1 MPPAETTRRYSTPI
15 VALLFFAILVQL
27 FVSSPVIGAA
37 AFTWNAN
44 VGNLVTV
51 TCRQLRS
58 KKSIDP
64 TILFRSKRMHS
75 YLLQVSDGGNHN
87 SDIHTPGSISADSI
101 YFDIEVANE
110 PIGRLVFHVTNP
122 SPLPKHAEN
131 IVQLAKGSRCG
142 IDPKAQYKGCE
153 FDYSPAAVEDGM
165 GRYRWSHQLKGRG
178 RNGIGRADELITDP
192 KSQAACCH
200 STFGGQ
206 YYGDLYTRIENDP
219 GVLLTVPVV
228 GPGYGSSKFS
238 IVRVEESPKEWK
250 ETLLLNSGVI
260 GRLDGS
266 SLEVLHAMARQRRG
280 PPTVVASGILE

>member
-1 MPPAETTRRYSTPI
+1 MRGSST
-15 VALLFFAILVQL
+15 LRGLFLFRITLVEL
-27 FVSSPVIGAA
+27 FVPSPATRA
-37 AFTWNAN
+37 LAWNACN
-44 VGNLVTV
+44 SV
-51 TCRQLRS
+51 TCPRSRS
-58 KKSIDP
+58 KNIDHIRKQ
-64 TILFRSKRMHS
+64 TQLKVASGEND
-75 YLLQVSDGGNHN
+75 SDAVGQ
-87 SDIHTPGSISADSI
+87 ISSDSI

-110 PIGRLVFHVTNP
+110 PIGRLIFHLTNP

-131 IVQLAKGSRCG
+131 IIQLVKGSRRG
-142 IDPKAQYKGCE
+142 IDPKAHYVGCE
-153 FDYSPAAVEDGM
+153 FDYSPVSVEDGM

-192 KSQAACCH
+192 KSQAECCH

-206 YYGDLYTRIENDP
+206 YYGDLYAIIENDP

-238 IVRVEESPKEWK
+238 IVRVGESPKEWK

-266 SLEVLHAMARQRRG
+266 CLEVLHALARQRRG
-280 PPTVVASGILE
+280 PPTVVAAGALD